1 MSYDFPHV
9 RIFVFCYLP
18 FYDMLSI
25 KYSSLIYNVSLY
37 TCNVDKLQVRFPC
50 YLFNDVT
57 REVTDRQAHNMCS
70 SHVVV
75 DNVRM

>member
-1 MSYDFPHV
+1 
-9 RIFVFCYLP
+9 
-18 FYDMLSI
+18 
-25 KYSSLIYNVSLY
+25 
-37 TCNVDKLQVRFPC
+37 LQVRFPC

-75 DNVRM
+75 DNVRMGRGYHSELRLFQR